1 MKVIETNLP
10 GVVVIE
16 PTVFRDARGS
26 FRTTFRADEFVS
38 AGVEHRF
45 VQDNVSESHRC
56 VLRGLHF
63 QHPQG
68 QGKLVHVLRGEVF
81 DVAVDVR
88 VDSPTFGRAI
98 WTTLS
103 DENHRQVFIPVGFAH
118 GFVVTSDHAVVVYKC
133 SAHYAPA
140 CEQVIRW
147 SDPSFEIPWPVAEP
161 IVAQRDSCAPLLAD
175 IPRDRLPRLAP

>member
-1 MKVIETNLP
+1 MKVVATKLP

-16 PTVFRDARGS
+16 PDVFPDARGS
-26 FRTTFRADEFVS
+26 FRTTFRADAFES

-45 VQDNVSESHRC
+45 VQDNVSESRRG

-68 QGKLVHVLRGEVF
+68 QGKLVYALRGEIF

-88 VDSPTFGRAI
+88 VDSPTFGRAT

-103 DENHRQVFIPVGFAH
+103 DENRLQVFIPPGFAH
-118 GFVVTSDHAVVVYKC
+118 GFVVTSDCAVVAYKC
-133 SAHYAPA
+133 SALYAPA
-140 CEQVIRW
+140 CEQVIYW
-147 SDPSFEIPWPVAEP
+147 NDPSLEIPWPVSEP
-161 IVAQRDSCAPLLAD
+161 MLA
-175 IPRDRLPRLAP
+175 PRDADAPRLANLPRELLPHMTP